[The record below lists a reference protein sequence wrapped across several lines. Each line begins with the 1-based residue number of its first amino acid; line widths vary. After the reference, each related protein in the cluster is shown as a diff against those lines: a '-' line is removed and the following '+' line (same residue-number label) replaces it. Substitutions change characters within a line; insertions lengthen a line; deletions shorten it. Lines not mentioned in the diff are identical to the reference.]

1 MTERMRRV
9 NESVRQVLTRTQGEQ
24 ADLLDHH
31 YVGLAEIQSAA
42 GDLSHAIADGLLLV
56 DHRTR
61 ADGGAVTLCRL
72 NRHHPL
78 VKELTSW

>member
-1 MTERMRRV
+1 MNDTDL
-9 NESVRQVLTRTQGEQ
+9 VRLVDSLEDSAEGYVT
-24 ADLLDHH
+24 LD
-31 YVGLAEIQSAA
+31 EIQSAA

-72 NRHHPL
+72 NRHHAL